1 MVIEYENGFV
11 LNRTSTDDGV
21 IDSSD
26 ISSDYDEEESII
38 NHVNR
43 HLELITRDQDGNY
56 VDVPLDLHTSFVKN
70 GRFNADLSPGS
81 KLEMIKWSYEEVH
94 RHEGGDYPIRLEV
107 NDDGFLLYYLYK
119 CVSLTKEWN
128 SWLQKSIN
136 YPSFFKFYSFP
147 DRNIAEEY
155 LRSANNEGAPRN
167 RVGGSPPSK
176 LGLAEPTEYILSG
189 IPTMMTDKTS
199 NECIR
204 PLFYNLPREQ
214 IDDFRRMAE
223 DYETSLLDYDIEHL
237 EYSKFRY
244 PFIPNSNTNVIKIFE
259 KIMVLKN
266 DDEKLVEFEVDIFT
280 KIIKIST
287 LKNDYE
293 FNYSELENGETPT
306 RRTIEIVQNH
316 NNMEYRQS
324 CIRGN
329 DRITRIWEEVI
340 RIMNNRRR

>member
-155 LRSANNEGAPRN
+155 LRSANSEGAPRN
-167 RVGGSPPSK
+167 RVGGSPPSQ
-176 LGLAEPTEYILSG
+176 LGLAEPTEYILSDM
-189 IPTMMTDKTS
+189 PTMMTDKTS
-199 NECIR
+199 KECIR

-244 PFIPNSNTNVIKIFE
+244 PFIPNI
-259 KIMVLKN
+259 LKN

-306 RRTIEIVQNH
+306 RRTCQIVQNH
-316 NNMEYRQS
+316 NNMEYLYPS
-324 CIRGN
+324 KRGY
-329 DRITRIWEEVI
+329 DRIHSKWNVVKSLY
-340 RIMNNRRR
+340 NP

>member
-26 ISSDYDEEESII
+26 ISSDFDEEERII
-38 NHVNR
+38 NHVNSN
-43 HLELITRDQDGNY
+43 LELITRDQDGNY
-56 VDVPLDLHTSFVKN
+56 VNVAQDLHDSFVKHR
-70 GRFNADLSPGS
+70 RFNADLFPGS
-81 KLEMIKWSYEEVH
+81 KLEIIKWSGQEVH

-107 NDDGFLLYYLYK
+107 NDDGFLLYYLDK
-119 CVSLTKEWN
+119 CVSLTKEGN
-128 SWLQKSIN
+128 LWLQNSIN
-136 YPSFFKFYSFP
+136 YPSFFKFFSFP

-167 RVGGSPPSK
+167 RVGGSLPSK
-176 LGLAEPTEYILSG
+176 PGLAEPTEYIFSDVVTL
-189 IPTMMTDKTS
+189 MTDKTS
-199 NECIR
+199 KECIR

-214 IDDFRRMAE
+214 INDFHIMAE
-223 DYETSLLDYDIEHL
+223 DYETSILEYDIEHL

-244 PFIPNSNTNVIKIFE
+244 KFIPKILE
-259 KIMVLKN
+259 N
-266 DDEKLVEFEVDIFT
+266 DDEKLVKFEVDYHS

-293 FNYSELENGETPT
+293 FNYSELENGEGIIRIP
-306 RRTIEIVQNH
+306 IDILENH

-324 CIRGN
+324 RLTYCDRWN
-329 DRITRIWEEVI
+329 DVWEEVI